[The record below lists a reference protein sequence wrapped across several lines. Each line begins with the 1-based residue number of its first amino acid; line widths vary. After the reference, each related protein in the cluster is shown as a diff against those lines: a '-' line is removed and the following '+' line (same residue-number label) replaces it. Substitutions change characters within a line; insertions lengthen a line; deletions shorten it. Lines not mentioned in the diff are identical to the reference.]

1 MSDKTKI
8 ITIYGLVVLISA
20 VVIGSAMWIRS
31 ARKEAFG
38 KPIAVDVGRENP
50 AVLMTLKKDLTATN
64 QEGREVSLSELKGK
78 VWIAMQFFA
87 SCPQCAK
94 RNYEDVTK
102 LYAAF
107 RDDPNF
113 HLVCITI
120 DPDTDGVE
128 ELQAYAEAL
137 DADSSNWWFLTG
149 PREELHAYMGQELK
163 FMDIRERTDPASIA
177 AEGRYAHDLGLEVYG
192 PGWNM
197 LDKADLAFAATQGQA
212 AHDKLYE
219 EVRARITTELNKI
232 NE

>member
-8 ITIYGLVVLISA
+8 FTIYGVVVLFSA
-20 VVIGSAMWIRS
+20 LVIGTAMWIRS

-137 DADSSNWWFLTG
+137 DADSSNWWVLTG
-149 PREELHAYMGQELK
+149 SREELHAYMREELK

-177 AEGRYAHDLGLEVYG
+177 AEGRYAHDLGLEIYG

-197 LDKADLAFAATQGQA
+197 LDKADLAFASTQGQA

>member
-31 ARKEAFG
+31 ARKAAFG
-38 KPIAVDVGRENP
+38 KAIAVDVGRESP

-64 QEGREVSLSELKGK
+64 QEGREVSLSELRGK

-87 SCPQCAK
+87 NCPQCAK

-113 HLVCITI
+113 HLVCITV

-149 PREELHAYMGQELK
+149 SREELHAYMGQELK

-177 AEGRYAHDLGLEVYG
+177 AEGRYAHDLGLEIFG